1 MEVQIGKIGFIFA
14 IGIVLA
20 GCGDNGDRIRERAS
34 IEGQETAKKQIEAE
48 NLNRDDRVYKA
59 EQDLERRRRFIDA
72 LVGKYE
78 GTLTNE
84 RDKFRIKLRIGSSLP
99 PYTPP
104 NRVRSPEEVAFDL
117 NNLFVNI
124 QTSLLSDDG
133 IGIGGCAYESVRPG
147 FESGKMSLISKECF
161 TSYELEIADDA
172 DPEGSRSLRSGELP
186 DKILAGTIREVLYLK
201 GTSQS
206 VYGVSFQVA
215 LRREN

>member
-1 MEVQIGKIGFIFA
+1 MDVQIRKTGIIFA
-14 IGIVLA
+14 IGMVLA
-20 GCGDNGDRIRERAS
+20 GCGENTDRIRERAA
-34 IEGQETAKKQIEAE
+34 IESQEAAKKQIEAE

-72 LVGKYE
+72 LVGQYQ

-84 RDKFRIKLRIGSSLP
+84 RNKFLLKLKIGSSLP
-99 PYTPP
+99 PYSPP
-104 NRVRSPEEVAFDL
+104 DRVRSPEEVAFDL

-124 QTSLLSDDG
+124 QTSILADDG
-133 IGIGGCAYESVRPG
+133 AGIGGCAFESVRPG
-147 FESGKMSLISKECF
+147 FENGKMSLISKECF
-161 TSYELEIADDA
+161 TSYELEISDDA
-172 DPEGSRSLRSGELP
+172 DPDGSRSLRSGELP

-201 GTSQS
+201 GSSQS